1 MSLSS
6 ITINTEQTGNNKFVV
21 EKVNIA
27 LHSKYICNTN
37 MVELTHILSLII
49 LIILSAISSGSETAL
64 VSLSEIKAKT
74 LHDQKKRGSKSLLKL
89 KKEPKKLIITILI
102 LNNLVNISAAAI
114 ATMISIQ
121 VFGSKGIGIATGIM
135 TIIILIFGEITPKS
149 YATMNNE
156 RFALIMARPIEI
168 ISIILTPITIP
179 LMKLSDFLTRYD
191 KKNNIPTVTEEEIK
205 IILDVSEKEK
215 IIEKHE
221 KEYIRGVLKSGETTA
236 REVMIPRKKMFV
248 LESNMSIGDAIKAMI
263 KSGYTRAPV
272 IKDSRDNVTGIVH
285 LKQRLVA
292 NQEGQGKKNISH
304 VLRTPIFLSQKEIVG
319 ELILELQS
327 KREHMAIVVD
337 EFGGIEGLLTL
348 EDLVEEIL
356 GEITDESENLFKSI
370 KKINKDTI
378 LTHGETNIQEIE
390 EFFKIEI
397 KGFIEESNV
406 NGILH
411 SLLKDLPKEGDKIK
425 TNGLSFVVEELSE
438 NVASKIRI
446 TKNKK

>member
-1 MSLSS
+1 
-6 ITINTEQTGNNKFVV
+6 
-21 EKVNIA
+21 
-27 LHSKYICNTN
+27 
-37 MVELTHILSLII
+37 
-49 LIILSAISSGSETAL
+49 
-64 VSLSEIKAKT
+64 
-74 LHDQKKRGSKSLLKL
+74 KRGSKSLLKL

-121 VFGSKGIGIATGIM
+121 IFGSTGIGIATGIM

-285 LKQRLVA
+285 LKQLLVA

-304 VLRTPIFLSQKEIVG
+304 VLRKPIFLSQKEIVG

-411 SLLKDLPKEGDKIK
+411 SLLKDLPKKGDKIK

>member
-1 MSLSS
+1 
-6 ITINTEQTGNNKFVV
+6 
-21 EKVNIA
+21 
-27 LHSKYICNTN
+27 
-37 MVELTHILSLII
+37 
-49 LIILSAISSGSETAL
+49 
-64 VSLSEIKAKT
+64 
-74 LHDQKKRGSKSLLKL
+74 
-89 KKEPKKLIITILI
+89 
-102 LNNLVNISAAAI
+102 
-114 ATMISIQ
+114 
-121 VFGSKGIGIATGIM
+121 
-135 TIIILIFGEITPKS
+135 
-149 YATMNNE
+149 
-156 RFALIMARPIEI
+156 
-168 ISIILTPITIP
+168 
-179 LMKLSDFLTRYD
+179 
-191 KKNNIPTVTEEEIK
+191 
-205 IILDVSEKEK
+205 
-215 IIEKHE
+215 
-221 KEYIRGVLKSGETTA
+221 
-236 REVMIPRKKMFV
+236 
-248 LESNMSIGDAIKAMI
+248 MSIGDAIKAMI

-285 LKQRLVA
+285 LKQLLVA

-304 VLRTPIFLSQKEIVG
+304 VLRKPIFLSQKEIVG

-397 KGFIEESNV
+397 KGFTEESNV